1 MKNDKKTNPK
11 GTSGR
16 DDIHSKF
23 DSLPLDEKIA
33 SLFKMEMATISEAI
47 NYVVNDPMKVVEKIG
62 DTISEFGA
70 KVEKEVRNA
79 GSTAKSGQ
87 EPKPDPGAAPRSGRK
102 PPPPAEPGAPAV

>member
-1 MKNDKKTNPK
+1 MKHDKKTNPK
-11 GTSGR
+11 GTGGR

-70 KVEKEVRNA
+70 KVERDFRSVR
-79 GSTAKSGQ
+79 STAP
-87 EPKPDPGAAPRSGRK
+87 PKPDPGAAPRSGRK
-102 PPPPAEPGAPAV
+102 PPPAEPGAPTV